1 MAKGKKVT
9 VIGTGNFGSTVAF
22 ILAMNGAC
30 HRVVLYGR
38 NKDVAKGKALD
49 MSQAANAARQH
60 TIVRAAR
67 GPEDIADSDVVVIT
81 AGAPR
86 TPGMSR
92 DDLLFKNAGIVRD
105 YAKMVREYAPN
116 AIVIVVTNPL
126 DVMTYVALK
135 YTGFPRE
142 RVMGMAGILDAARM
156 AHFIYDKLQY
166 GAGQIRATVMGGH
179 GDTMVPLPKFTTV
192 AGVPIEDLLDS
203 EEIGEIVRKTRNG
216 GAEIVNLLGNG
227 SAYYAPAKST
237 TVMVEAI
244 LKDTNQIHSCAVLLD
259 GEYGYKDVVSGVP
272 VMIGAGGAEKIIHM
286 TLKPLQQKRFA
297 NSVASVREMIDKLY
311 EVDFF
316 KEADALDAADAKAK
330 REAEEAAAAEEA
342 ANEANHA

>member
-22 ILAMNGAC
+22 ILAMNGTC
-30 HRVVLYGR
+30 HNVVLRGR
-38 NKDVAKGKALD
+38 NYNVAKGKALD

-60 TIVRAAR
+60 TIVKAAK
-67 GPEDIADSDVVVIT
+67 GPEDMAGSDVIVIT

-92 DDLLFKNAGIVRD
+92 DDLLVKNAKIVQC
-105 YAKMVREYAPN
+105 YAREIKEHAPE
-116 AIVIVVTNPL
+116 AIVVVVSNPL
-126 DVMTYVALK
+126 DVMTYVVLK
-135 YTGFPRE
+135 ETGFPRE
-142 RVMGMAGILDAARM
+142 RVLGMAGILDAARM
-156 AHFIYDKLQY
+156 AHFIYEKLEY

-216 GAEIVNLLGNG
+216 GAEIVNLLGDG

-244 LKDTNQIHSCAVLLD
+244 LQDTNQIHSCAIMLED
-259 GEYGYKDVVSGVP
+259 DYGYSNIVSGVP
-272 VMIGAGGAEKIIHM
+272 VMIGAGGAEKVIPM
-286 TLKPLQQKRFA
+286 ALKPLQQTRFKH
-297 NSVASVREMIDKLY
+297 SVASVQEMVDTLY
-311 EVDFF
+311 EINFF
-316 KEADALDAADAKAK
+316 D
-330 REAEEAAAAEEA
+330 EECE
-342 ANEANHA
+342 

>member
-22 ILAMNGAC
+22 ILAMNGTC
-30 HRVVLYGR
+30 HNVLLRGR
-38 NKDVAKGKALD
+38 NYDIAKGKALD

-60 TIVRAAR
+60 TIVKAAK
-67 GPEDIADSDVVVIT
+67 GPEDMKDSDVIVIT
-81 AGAPR
+81 AGSPR

-92 DDLLFKNAGIVRD
+92 DDLLLKNAEIVKS
-105 YAKMVREYAPN
+105 YAKEIKEHAPDS
-116 AIVIVVTNPL
+116 VVVVVSNPL

-142 RVMGMAGILDAARM
+142 RVLGMAGILDAARM
-156 AHFIYDKLQY
+156 AHFIYEKLEY

-203 EEIGEIVRKTRNG
+203 EEIGEIVAKTRNG
-216 GAEIVNLLGNG
+216 GAQIVNLLGDG

-237 TVMVEAI
+237 TVMVDAI
-244 LKDTNQIHSCAVLLD
+244 LKDTNQIHSCAIMLQND
-259 GEYGYKDVVSGVP
+259 YGYSDIVSGVP
-272 VMIGAGGAEKIIHM
+272 VMIGAGGAEEVIAM
-286 TLKPLQQKRFA
+286 TLKNLQVRKFQ
-297 NSVASVREMIDKLY
+297 NSVASVQEMVDKL
-311 EVDFF
+311 EELKFF
-316 KEADALDAADAKAK
+316 NDI
-330 REAEEAAAAEEA
+330 
-342 ANEANHA
+342 